1 MPGLRTA
8 HSAGH
13 IPGVG
18 RAGARGASLTQQTS
32 ASAKL
37 LWKLLP
43 DVWGLMKPRRGVL
56 LVGLILMVVNRV
68 SGLVLPASTK
78 YLLDD
83 VILKGKVGILL
94 PLVGAVV
101 GATLLQGVTSY
112 SLTQLLSKSAQRMIT
127 DLRVKVQAH
136 VGRLPVAYYDAN
148 KTGVLVSRIMSD
160 VEGVRNLIGTG
171 IVDFVG
177 GILTACL
184 ALAYLLR
191 ANVPMTAT
199 AVVALVIFGVALSH
213 AFKVIRPIYR
223 ARPKINAEVIGRLT
237 ESLAGVR
244 VVKGYHAEEREETVF
259 QGGVQRLLDNVLQT
273 LTATSLMT
281 FGATAM
287 MGILSAV
294 VMYLGAKAILA
305 GTMTPGDFVSYLAF
319 LAMLVAPVTQI
330 VGLGPQITEALAGLE
345 RTREVLNE
353 DLEDN
358 APGRT
363 VTLERINGRVKFEHV
378 NFAYESGKPVLH
390 DVTFEA
396 EPGTVTAFV
405 GPSGGGKS
413 TIIGLIAAFYQPS
426 QGRVSVDGV
435 DLATVRLGSY
445 RTQLGVVLQETFLFD
460 GSIRENVAF
469 GRPNATEEEI
479 LAACRTARVDEFAE
493 QFEKRYDT
501 VVGERGVKLS
511 GGQKQRVSIARAI
524 LADPRIL
531 ILDEATSSLD
541 SESEAMIQE
550 GLRYLMR
557 GRTTF
562 VIAHRLSTIRRAD
575 QILVIEAGRILER
588 GTHESLYAAH
598 GRYYELYMRQH
609 GVETNLFLAPGEG
622 DTPTEDGQ
630 GSLGD
635 GVRPESQA
643 SLLPEAIRFA
653 RRPRS

>member
-1 MPGLRTA
+1 MPGFKTSTSVGELQ
-8 HSAGH
+8 
-13 IPGVG
+13 GVG
-18 RAGARGASLTQQTS
+18 RIGAHGGASRQQQA
-32 ASAKL
+32 ASPKL
-37 LWKLLP
+37 VWKLLP
-43 DVWGLMKPRRGVL
+43 DVWALMKPRRGL
-56 LVGLILMVVNRV
+56 LFVGLILMVINRV

-83 VILKGKVGILL
+83 VILKREGGLL
-94 PLVGAVV
+94 IPLVSAVI
-101 GATLLQGVTSY
+101 GATLVQGLTSY

-127 DLRVKVQAH
+127 ALRVQVQAH
-136 VGRLPVAYYDAN
+136 VGRLPVDYYDAN

-177 GILTACL
+177 GTLTACL

-191 ANVPMTAT
+191 ANVMMTAT
-199 AVVALVIFGVALSH
+199 AAVALVIFAVALSR
-213 AFKVIRPIYR
+213 AFKVIRPFYR

-244 VVKGYHAEEREETVF
+244 VVKGYHAEEREEVVF

-273 LTATSLMT
+273 LTATSLMS

-287 MGILSAV
+287 MGTLSAII
-294 VMYLGAKAILA
+294 MYLGAKAILSGA
-305 GTMTPGDFVSYLAF
+305 MTPGSFVSYLAF

-330 VGLGPQITEALAGLE
+330 VAIGPQITEALAGLE

-353 DLEDN
+353 DPEDKETQRT
-358 APGRT
+358 ASLDRIEGR
-363 VTLERINGRVKFEHV
+363 IKFEHI
-378 NFAYESGKPVLH
+378 NFAYEPGKPVLH
-390 DVTFEA
+390 DVEFTA

-413 TIIGLIAAFYQPS
+413 TIIGLIAGFYQPTE
-426 QGRVSVDGV
+426 GRVLVDGIDV
-435 DLATVRLGSY
+435 AKVRLGTY
-445 RTQLGVVLQETFLFD
+445 RSQLGVVLQETFLFD
-460 GSIRENVAF
+460 GTIRENVAF
-469 GRPNATEEEI
+469 ARPDASDEDV
-479 LAACRTARVDEFAE
+479 LVACRTARVDEFAE
-493 QFEKRYDT
+493 QFEKKYET

-575 QILVIEAGRILER
+575 QILVIESGRILES
-588 GTHESLYAAH
+588 GTHESLYAAR
-598 GRYYELYMRQH
+598 GRYFELYTRQH

-622 DTPTEDGQ
+622 DSVAEEDRNNM
-630 GSLGD
+630 SD
-635 GVRPESQA
+635 GGRPEPRE
-643 SLLPEAIRFA
+643 SLLPEAIRIA
-653 RRPRS
+653 QRRRS